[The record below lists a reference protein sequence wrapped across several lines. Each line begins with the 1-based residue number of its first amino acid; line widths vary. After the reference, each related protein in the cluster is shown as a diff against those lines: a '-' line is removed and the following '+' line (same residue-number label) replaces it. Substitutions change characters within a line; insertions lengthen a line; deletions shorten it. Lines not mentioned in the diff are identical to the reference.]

1 MRYHRLRRA
10 AMPAIG
16 FGTWELRGEACADA
30 VREAL
35 GAGYRHLDTAQ
46 SYENEE
52 HVGRAIREVGVP
64 RDELF
69 LTTKIRPANLS
80 YENVLRTTEES
91 LSKLGTP
98 HVDLLLVH
106 WPNPSIALEET
117 LAAMQEIERR
127 GMANHIGVS
136 NFPPSLVER
145 ATEIVDISC
154 NQVEYHPYLTQADLL
169 ARARALHF
177 VLTAYSPLAKGRV
190 ARDPLLIDIGRRH
203 GKSPA
208 QVALRWLV
216 QQPEVAAIPKTSNPA
231 RIRENIAIFDF
242 ELTTEEMAAVHG
254 LARLDGRLVDPDWV
268 TSWA

>member
-1 MRYHRLRRA
+1 MHYHHLRHT

-16 FGTWELRGEACADA
+16 FGTWELRGEACAAA

-35 GAGYRHLDTAQ
+35 VAGYRHLDTAQ

-52 HVGRAIREVGVP
+52 HVGRAIQEAGLPRE
-64 RDELF
+64 ELF
-69 LTTKIRPANLS
+69 LTTKVRPANLS
-80 YENVLRTTEES
+80 YDDLLRTVEES
-91 LSKLGTP
+91 LSKLGTS

-117 LAAMQEIERR
+117 LAAMQDIERR

-145 ATEIVDISC
+145 AAEIIDISC
-154 NQVEYHPYLTQADLL
+154 NQVEYHPYLAQADLL
-169 ARARALHF
+169 ARAHALRF

-190 ARDPLLIDIGRRH
+190 ARDPLLIGIGKRH
-203 GKSPA
+203 GKSPT

-216 QQPEVAAIPKTSNPA
+216 QQPGVAAIPKTSNPA

-242 ELTTEEMAAVHG
+242 ELTNEEMAAVHG
-254 LARLDGRLVDPDWV
+254 LARPDGRLVDPDWV
-268 TSWA
+268 TSWE